1 VTSETDIPPAS
12 TLLDPEQA
20 RALLEQYGIPTPP
33 QRVVESRDPHIVGR
47 AAAGL
52 NWPLVLKAIGPSV
65 VHKSDLGGVRIGLL
79 NADELER
86 AAVDMLNRVPG
97 LTGFL
102 LQEQTPPGT
111 ELIVGCRRDPAFGPV
126 VLVGLGGIWV
136 EALGDVSLRLAPVS
150 HAAARAMI
158 SELKGTAILDGYR
171 GQPEVD
177 RESLADLLVRVS
189 HLACERDDLD
199 ELDLNPVIAG
209 EDGLVAVDAR
219 IIVSGQPPEQCERL
233 DVNSSS
239 SVERLLAPKSIAIV
253 GASEDRAKPGGRL
266 LHYLLKHGY
275 TGRLFPVNPR
285 ADEIMGHRSY
295 PSVADLPETPDL
307 ACIVTPAPTVPGI
320 VAECGERGV
329 PSAIVFA
336 SGFGEAGEEGL
347 RLQREMV
354 GAARASGIRLCGP
367 NTVGVVNASETVSMC
382 AAFGMAFEIEQMP
395 RGDIAFITQS
405 GALGGSLLSRAWT
418 DGIGFSYW
426 VSSGNEADLTLSD
439 YFSYLVDQPDARVIA
454 MFMETLHDP
463 ASFIEAAHRARALG
477 KRVVVYKTGVSEVA
491 QRAVQSHTGSL
502 AGDDRIYNAAFR
514 ETGVARVDD
523 LQALVDAA
531 VALSR
536 QPLPKGRRV
545 GVISASGGACSVI
558 ADECARYGLDLPLL
572 RPETVERIREI
583 IPPFGASQNPIDVTI
598 EINRNPEMIGQA
610 TEVLLAGDEVDAL
623 VILMTTNADP
633 PALRV
638 AEGVIRAAQSS
649 DKPVLVARVGA
660 EFLAPAS
667 ITRYR
672 EAGIPLVPMPD
683 RVVKAL
689 RAMIDVAGV

>member
-1 VTSETDIPPAS
+1 MTGETDATPAS
-12 TLLDPEQA
+12 TLLGPEQA
-20 RALLEQYGIPTPP
+20 LALLDQYNIPTPP
-33 QRVVESRDPHIVGR
+33 QRAVESRDPR
-47 AAAGL
+47 AVALAATDFT
-52 NWPLVLKAIGPSV
+52 WPMVLKAIGPSL
-65 VHKSDLGGVRIGLL
+65 VHKSDVGGVRVGLRD
-79 NADELER
+79 ADDLEQ
-86 AAVDMLNRVPG
+86 AVVDMLDRIPE

-102 LQEQTPPGT
+102 VQEQAIPGT

-136 EALGDVSLRLAPVS
+136 EALRDVSLRLAPVS
-150 HAAARAMI
+150 HDEARTML
-158 SELKGTAILDGYR
+158 SELKGAAILAGFR
-171 GQPEVD
+171 GQPPVD
-177 RESLADLLVRVS
+177 REALADLLVRVGR
-189 HLACERDDLD
+189 LACERDDLV

-209 EDGLVAVDAR
+209 EDGLFAVDAR
-219 IIVSGQPPEQCERL
+219 IMIADRPLKQPERREA
-233 DVNSSS
+233 DSSTG
-239 SVERLLAPKSIAIV
+239 VDRLLAPGSIAII

-266 LHYLLKHGY
+266 FHYLLKHGY
-275 TGRLFPVNPR
+275 TGRLYPVNPR
-285 ADEIMGHRSY
+285 ADEIMGRRSY

-307 ACIVTPAPTVPGI
+307 ACIVTPSVTIPGI
-320 VAECGERGV
+320 VAECGHKGV

-336 SGFGEAGEEGL
+336 SGFGEAGEAGL
-347 RLQREMV
+347 RLQGEMV
-354 GAARASGIRLCGP
+354 DAARSTGIRLCGP
-367 NTVGVVNASETVSMC
+367 NTVGVVNAGEALSMC
-382 AAFGMAFEIEQMP
+382 AAFGMAFEVEQMP

-418 DGIGFSYW
+418 DGIGFSHW

-439 YFSYLVDQPDARVIA
+439 YFSYLVDQPAAKVIA
-454 MFMETLHDP
+454 IFMETLHDP
-463 ASFIEAAHRARALG
+463 ASFIEAANRARLLG
-477 KRVVVYKTGVSEVA
+477 KRIVVYKTGASEVG

-502 AGDDRIYNAAFR
+502 AGDDRVYDAAFR
-514 ETGVARVDD
+514 ATGVARVDN

-558 ADECARYGLDLPLL
+558 ADECARHGLDLPLL

-610 TEVLLAGDEVDAL
+610 AEVLLAGDEIDAL

-633 PALRV
+633 PALSV
-638 AEGVIRAAQSS
+638 AEGVIRAAHGS

-667 ITRYR
+667 IARYR